1 MLYSFKWTD
10 EEGGEFDLDF
20 ALGQAPDEL
29 EYEGRPAK
37 RVIRWQ
43 GGIKLRGAGWARHPD
58 REVADRRIGPQ
69 DKRRVA
75 ESDKV

>member
-29 EYEGRPAK
+29 EHEGRPAK